1 METGLKA
8 GRGWRTVGDY
18 FGLVKFEH
26 TVFALPFALIA
37 LLVATGGRP
46 SRRVLLGVL
55 AAMVAARSAAMAFN
69 RLADRDYDARNPRTA
84 DRHLPAGRIGV
95 AGAAA
100 FTLASAAVFVLAAR
114 SLNPLCFALAP
125 AALAVVLGY
134 SYAKRFTPWSHL
146 VLGLG
151 LGIAP
156 TGAWLAAVG
165 RFAAFP
171 LWMSAGVMLWVGG
184 FDAIY
189 GCQDVEVDRR
199 EGLRSLAVR
208 YGVPGALAIA
218 KALHVLAVLCLAI
231 AFRSA
236 PAFGVTADLGLV
248 ARLGLVAM
256 SLLLV
261 WEHRLVRGGDLRHID
276 RAFFTVNSWIGMI
289 LLGFVALDVYV
300 A

>member
-1 METGLKA
+1 MA
-8 GRGWRTVGDY
+8 SRGWRAVADY

-26 TVFALPFALIA
+26 TVFALPFALMS

-55 AAMVAARSAAMAFN
+55 AAMVGARSAAMAFN
-69 RLADRDYDARNPRTA
+69 RLVDRDYDARNPRTA

-156 TGAWLAAVG
+156 TGAWLAAAG

-171 LWMSAGVMLWVGG
+171 LWMSAGVMLWVAG

-208 YGVPGALAIA
+208 HGVPGALAIA
-218 KALHVLAVLCLAI
+218 KGLHLLAVLCLAI

-248 ARLGLVAM
+248 ARLGLAAM
-256 SLLLV
+256 AALLI

-276 RAFFTVNSWIGMI
+276 RAFFTINSWIGM
-289 LLGFVALDVYV
+289 LLLAFVALDVYV